1 MPKASWENLDDFLQP
16 QDGGGF
22 AVAAT
27 LRIEA
32 TKPPAA
38 PGWKPSP
45 TPEGWKVGDP
55 LTYTKE
61 NVYGIFD
68 DPYLD
73 AQLGEY
79 VTDTSAPRFTCKASD
94 AAGIGRGDW
103 ITVNGTTYNV
113 MARPQN
119 DGTGMVI
126 LRLEP

>member
-22 AVAAT
+22 AVEAT
-27 LRIEA
+27 LTSEA
-32 TKPPAA
+32 VIPPA
-38 PGWKPSP
+38 PGWVAQP
-45 TPEGWKVGDP
+45 TPEGWCEGDP
-55 LTYTKE
+55 ITYTKA
-61 NVYGIFD
+61 VWGLFD

-79 VTDTSAPRFTCKASD
+79 VADTSAPRFTCKASD
-94 AAGIGRGDW
+94 AAGVRRGDW
-103 ITVNGTTYNV
+103 IAIDGTTYNV
-113 MARPQN
+113 MTKPQN

>member
-22 AVAAT
+22 AVPAT
-27 LRIEA
+27 LRTEA
-32 TKPPAA
+32 VTPPA
-38 PGWKPSP
+38 PGWKPQP
-45 TPEGWKVGDP
+45 TPEGWQEGDP
-55 LTYTKE
+55 ITFTKE
-61 NVYGIFD
+61 GVMGLFD

-79 VTDTSAPRFTCKASD
+79 VADTSDPRFTCKASD
-94 AAGIGRGDW
+94 VMGVRRGDW
-103 ITVNGTTYNV
+103 ITIDGTTYNV
-113 MARPQN
+113 MAKPQN